1 MRGRSL
7 RLLSLVLNVSRKSSE
22 AAEKGQKV
30 ISAKEIFSQKTLLR
44 FKVTQAIGEL
54 GFLPT
59 YITLFCFKLVVTRL
73 LKAIELIGLKRHL
86 KFLLT

>member
-54 GFLPT
+54 GYLPT
-59 YITLFCFKLVVTRL
+59 YIPT
-73 LKAIELIGLKRHL
+73 
-86 KFLLT
+86 